1 MEILGTDVLLHIFSH
16 LDAQSLCSCSQ
27 VCKQWYEVSTISS
40 LWKMLVFQQC
50 RKRNIRPHLGRAETW
65 KERFFQLHFKCL
77 YRRSSQREF
86 LKPSYDELEK
96 SLKRLE
102 RERYVILYVKAKNG
116 IREFV
121 KMAGFEYRLGN
132 AYYEHTKSETISQK
146 KRIILQDKAS
156 GSIYES
162 PAAREMVGLG
172 KGMQDWNI
180 QPGPT
185 GDAARHPQGAQH
197 Q

>member
-16 LDAQSLCSCSQ
+16 LDAQSLCSCS
-27 VCKQWYEVSTISS
+27 
-40 LWKMLVFQQC
+40 QQC

-180 QPGPT
+180 QPGQLDIRT
-185 GDAARHPQGAQH
+185 RENYTVFVQSTSVNRVLQSRTKVVYKLT
-197 Q
+197 